1 MTHLPQAPAASLAET
16 HFEIPPCGGPGSGAG
31 LSCFSGAISPRVSGP
46 VTCPDTLPRVTP
58 TLDQID
64 ITDPDLYAS
73 GGQLEVFRWLRE
85 HAPVFFQRQ
94 RSGPGFWA
102 ITRYDDVRKVSR
114 DPATFISSGG
124 TSTMDLERPESA
136 SLDYE
141 MMQGTLVI
149 TDPPRHTKL
158 RALVNKAFTPQAVA
172 RLEPFVRDVV
182 DQVLDDAAAAGM
194 GDFVT
199 DVAARL
205 PYVVI
210 CEMLGIPREDRP
222 ELFAAIRPMMMTDL
236 TQSAGTMLD
245 PMKAATTLI
254 DYLKELIEKRAA
266 TAREDLVSDLV
277 LAEVDGEQLSRA
289 DMLALCILLFIA
301 GTETTMNATAGGML
315 AFFEHPVEQRRLMD
329 DRSLMPTAVEEIL
342 RYCSP
347 TLVSMVRTA
356 TRDVELRGERILAGQ
371 KVTLWYGSA
380 NRDEETFAEADRF
393 DVSRTPND
401 HVTFGYGAHFCLGA
415 QLARLELRVV
425 FGELFDRLPGVALDG
440 EPKRLR
446 SNIFNGLER
455 LPVRFR

>member
-1 MTHLPQAPAASLAET
+1 VPLA
-16 HFEIPPCGGPGSGAG
+16 
-31 LSCFSGAISPRVSGP
+31 
-46 VTCPDTLPRVTP
+46 
-58 TLDQID
+58 LDQID
-64 ITDPDLYAS
+64 ITDPELYAS
-73 GGQLEVFRWLRE
+73 GGQIEVFRWLRE
-85 HAPVFFQRQ
+85 NAPVFFQRQ

-102 ITRYDDVRKVSR
+102 ITRYEDVRRVSR

-136 SLDYE
+136 SLDFE

-182 DQVLDDAAAAGM
+182 GQVLDDAAAAGK

-210 CEMLGIPREDRP
+210 CEMLGIPRDDRAG
-222 ELFAAIRPMMMTDL
+222 LFAAIRPMMMTDL
-236 TQSAGTMLD
+236 TASAGTMLD
-245 PMKAATTLI
+245 PMDAATTLI
-254 DYLKELIEKRAA
+254 DYLKDLIEQRVA
-266 TAREDLVSDLV
+266 TSRGDLVSDLV
-277 LAEVDGEQLSRA
+277 LADLDGERLTRA
-289 DMLALCILLFIA
+289 EMLALCILLFIA

-315 AFFEHPVEQRRLMD
+315 AFFSNPEEQQRLMD
-329 DRSLMPTAVEEIL
+329 DPTLMPTAAEEIL
-342 RYCSP
+342 RFCSP

-356 TRDVELRGERILAGQ
+356 TRDVEMRGETIAAGQ

-380 NRDEETFAEADRF
+380 NRDAEIFEDPDRF
-393 DVSRTPND
+393 DVSRAPND

-415 QLARLELRVV
+415 QLARLELKIV
-425 FGELFDRLPGVALDG
+425 FGELFDRLPDIGPDG

>member
-1 MTHLPQAPAASLAET
+1 MPL
-16 HFEIPPCGGPGSGAG
+16 
-31 LSCFSGAISPRVSGP
+31 
-46 VTCPDTLPRVTP
+46 
-58 TLDQID
+58 TLDEID
-64 ITDPDLYAS
+64 ITDPELYAA
-73 GGQLEVFRWLRE
+73 GGQIEVFRWLRE

-102 ITRYDDVRKVSR
+102 VTKYDDVRKVSR
-114 DPATFISSGG
+114 DTGSFISSGG
-124 TSTMDLERPESA
+124 TSTMDLERPDSA

-182 DQVLDDAAAAGM
+182 GQVLDDAAEARR

-210 CEMLGIPREDRP
+210 CEMLGIAREDRAS
-222 ELFAAIRPMMMTDL
+222 LFSAIRPMMMTDL
-236 TQSAGTMLD
+236 TASAGTMLD

-277 LAEVDGEQLSRA
+277 LADVDGERLTRA

-301 GTETTMNATAGGML
+301 GTETTTNATAGGML
-315 AFFEHPVEQRRLMD
+315 SFFEYPAEQRRLMD
-329 DRSLMPTAVEEIL
+329 DPTLLPTAVEEIL
-342 RYCSP
+342 RYVSP

-356 TRDVELRGERILAGQ
+356 TRDVELRGETIRAGQ

-380 NRDEETFAEADRF
+380 NRDEEMFPEPDRF
-393 DVSRTPND
+393 DVARTPND

-415 QLARLELRVV
+415 QLARLELKVV
-425 FGELFDRLPGVALDG
+425 FGELFGRLPDVALDG
-440 EPKRLR
+440 APKRLR
-446 SNIFNGLER
+446 SNIFSGLES